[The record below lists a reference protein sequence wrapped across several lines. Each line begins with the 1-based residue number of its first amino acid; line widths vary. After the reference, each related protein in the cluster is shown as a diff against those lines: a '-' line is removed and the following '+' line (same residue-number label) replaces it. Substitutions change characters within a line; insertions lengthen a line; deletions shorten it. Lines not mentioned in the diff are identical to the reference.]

1 MARTTTA
8 AVQGILGSDYDS
20 RRSPDLSPRIETAA
34 TLVDDIVA
42 KAVELGIPLTDAR
55 LEVIER
61 WLAAHLYCV
70 TDRPYKSRSAGGASG
85 TFDGNTDKGLDAT
98 LYGQTARVLD
108 TTGFLSSIG
117 GGGGTGTA
125 GGGSTRAGLFWAG
138 DGNQD

>member
-1 MARTTTA
+1 MARTTPG
-8 AVQGILGSDYDS
+8 AVQGILQSDYDS

-42 KAVELGIPLTDAR
+42 KAVELGIPVTDTR

-98 LYGQTARVLD
+98 LYGQTAKVLD

-138 DGNQD
+138 DGTQD

>member
-98 LYGQTARVLD
+98 LYGQTAKVLD

>member
-1 MARTTTA
+1 MVRTTTV

-34 TLVDDIVA
+34 TLVDDILA
-42 KAVELGIPLTDAR
+42 KATELGIPLTDTR

-98 LYGQTARVLD
+98 LYGQTAKVLD

-117 GGGGTGTA
+117 GGGGTGTG

>member
-1 MARTTTA
+1 
-8 AVQGILGSDYDS
+8 
-20 RRSPDLSPRIETAA
+20 
-34 TLVDDIVA
+34 
-42 KAVELGIPLTDAR
+42 LTDTR

-98 LYGQTARVLD
+98 LYGQTAKVLD

-117 GGGGTGTA
+117 GGGGTGTRQ
-125 GGGSTRAGLFWAG
+125 GEDRHELDSSGRATVLRIEELTCPL
-138 DGNQD
+138 

>member
-125 GGGSTRAGLFWAG
+125 GGQPPAAGLFWAG

>member
-1 MARTTTA
+1 MVRTTTG

-34 TLVDDIVA
+34 TLVDDILA
-42 KAVELGIPLTDAR
+42 KATELGIPLTDTR

-70 TDRPYKSRSAGGASG
+70 TDRPYKSRSAGGSSG

-98 LYGQTARVLD
+98 LYGQTAKVLD
-108 TTGFLSSIG
+108 TTGVLSSLG
-117 GGGGTGTA
+117 GGGGTGTG

-138 DGNQD
+138 DGTQD

>member
-85 TFDGNTDKGLDAT
+85 TFDGTTDKGLDAT

>member
-1 MARTTTA
+1 MARTTTG
-8 AVQGILGSDYDS
+8 AVQGILGSDYDT

-42 KAVELGIPLTDAR
+42 KATELSIPLTDTR

-61 WLAAHLYCV
+61 WLAAHLYCI

-98 LYGQTARVLD
+98 LYGQTAKVLD
-108 TTGFLSSIG
+108 TTGFLSSLG
-117 GGGGTGTA
+117 SSGGTGTG
-125 GGGSTRAGLFWAG
+125 GGGSTRAGLFWVG
-138 DGNQD
+138 DDTQD